1 MYLERLLIF
10 IEVFEVDKICF
21 EFVLKVL
28 IEDPN
33 SKKKSV
39 LFILILGNPNLYL
52 FFCFVFVFT
61 SANIERV
68 ACALKQYDIAVH
80 NQNLI
85 VLGCRINIVGSVTSP
100 EFEVLLGCDFSFVCA
115 SLC

>member
-52 FFCFVFVFT
+52 FFVLFLFSLVQT
-61 SANIERV
+61 LRG
-68 ACALKQYDIAVH
+68 LLVH
-80 NQNLI
+80 
-85 VLGCRINIVGSVTSP
+85 
-100 EFEVLLGCDFSFVCA
+100 
-115 SLC
+115 